1 MTATMICCLST
12 SNPFG
17 VARFNSVRGLAVMK
31 VDIDPDDLITR
42 GTDSR
47 GRITLGGEYA
57 DRDSITVA
65 VVDDPEADQ

>member
-1 MTATMICCLST
+1 
-12 SNPFG
+12 
-17 VARFNSVRGLAVMK
+17 MK

-65 VVDDPEADQ
+65 VVDDPGADQ

>member
-1 MTATMICCLST
+1 
-12 SNPFG
+12 
-17 VARFNSVRGLAVMK
+17 MK

-47 GRITLGGEYA
+47 GRITLGGKYA